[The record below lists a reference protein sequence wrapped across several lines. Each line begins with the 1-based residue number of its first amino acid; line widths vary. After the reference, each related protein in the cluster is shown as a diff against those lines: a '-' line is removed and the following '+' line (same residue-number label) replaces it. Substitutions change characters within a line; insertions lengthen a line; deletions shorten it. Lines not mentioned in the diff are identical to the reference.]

1 MKIYKR
7 IIITALAL
15 LMLSACAKADSNS
28 EGTAVSEQQAE
39 VYVMQKGDTQV
50 SGEVVSIIG
59 NEVTLEL
66 GEVTES
72 KKPSGESP
80 EGMDGEGSP
89 EPPSEDS
96 NGGEKGERPDFGG
109 GERGERPDMGSGEMP
124 DFGNGEMPA
133 PGDFDKGENGGQ
145 FGGKRGGFGAEL
157 KKSGESGTYII
168 PVGMTV
174 SGLSGRSSD
183 YSGISEGDILTL
195 TIDSEGTVKAAEVR

>member
-1 MKIYKR
+1 MKKFKSIL
-7 IIITALAL
+7 ITALSTSAL
-15 LMLSACAKADSNS
+15 LILSACSKAESNS
-28 EGTAVSEQQAE
+28 ENPAVSEQQTE
-39 VYVMQKGDTQV
+39 VYVMGDGDTQI
-50 SGEVVSIIG
+50 SGEVVSVKG

-89 EPPSEDS
+89 EPTSEDS
-96 NGGEKGERPDFGG
+96 NGGEKGERSDFGS
-109 GERGERPDMGSGEMP
+109 GERVERPDMGS
-124 DFGNGEMPA
+124 GEMPA

-157 KKSGESGTYII
+157 SKSGESATYII

-195 TIDSEGTVKAAEVR
+195 TIDSEGTVRSAEVR